1 VCQNWF
7 VPWLKRLV
15 VGLLPWRPGL
25 DPRPVR
31 LVADGVALGEDV
43 VRVLGFS
50 AVIIFPQMLL
60 IHSSVAILYDL
71 STDSVVV

>member
-1 VCQNWF
+1 MCQNWV
-7 VPWLKRLV
+7 VPWLWPLV

-31 LVADGVALGEDV
+31 LVADGVALGEV

-50 AVIIFPQMLL
+50 AVIIFTLMLH
-60 IHSSVAILYDL
+60 IHSSIAILYDL
-71 STDSVVV
+71 SN